1 MASDLVAEP
10 DPAVTILW
18 VGQDREGH
26 WLVQENHGLMEGRF
40 VSREAAWQFARAE
53 RHGFPGAECAEAG
66 QPLVP
71 WISFAPVAAD
81 ERAPRRA
88 V

>member
-1 MASDLVAEP
+1 
-10 DPAVTILW
+10 
-18 VGQDREGH
+18 
-26 WLVQENHGLMEGRF
+26 MEGRF
-40 VSREAAWQFARAE
+40 VSRVAAWQFARAE

-71 WISFAPVAAD
+71 WISFAPAGAE

-88 V
+88 A